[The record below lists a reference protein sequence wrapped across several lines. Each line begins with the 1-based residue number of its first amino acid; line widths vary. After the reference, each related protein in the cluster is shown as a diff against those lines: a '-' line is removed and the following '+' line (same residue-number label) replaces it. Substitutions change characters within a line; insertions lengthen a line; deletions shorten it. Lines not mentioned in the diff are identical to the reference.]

1 MEELTV
7 NEDTDS
13 VLCQNDIRLA
23 IQRAEI
29 FAACAWQKH
38 IITFPKRKVLYMT
51 LAREGFS
58 GARIARDWK
67 ISEATVSQR
76 DPSEKTPQKL

>member
-1 MEELTV
+1 MQKLLSETRIFSAFIGGIKALAMEELPV

-29 FAACAWQKH
+29 FAACA
-38 IITFPKRKVLYMT
+38 
-51 LAREGFS
+51 
-58 GARIARDWK
+58 
-67 ISEATVSQR
+67 
-76 DPSEKTPQKL
+76 